1 MKGNK
6 SKHQKGFVITSLV
19 VIVGAVSLAVSGAKV
34 AETVYERQQTE
45 KIAKQFDEQAQYL
58 SQRAAKMGQSGDEA
72 VKEALRLREAA
83 KAVRKHKQLVYNQK
97 MLQEAAGLA
106 KGLVTGKLVGTA
118 AKGITIGLGGTQTLA
133 EALSDASGIMLDT
146 IGIQDNYNQKRRPQ
160 PPDEDSLKLW
170 EIIKGSRTNVDEFEL
185 ARLKATTDSLIAS
198 YKRTIKE
205 AEELEGWLEA
215 REAVL
220 KELEEGKKRR
230 AAARLAAAA
239 NEATRRAIQKSFQKG
254 TVNWQQ
260 VFSEVAKE
268 LKKPKTQEV
277 IEELNAGPSVTPG
290 IKHRQISG
298 RGSWGKS
305 SFRVSFPSQGGPVSG
320 SIAGFC
326 RGSVGG
332 SYTFNGID
340 GGRISGSMKGKCGS
354 GKNTCSASGGFSGT
368 VYLKK
373 GYASGRWSG
382 SCSGES
388 IGGSWRINFTPL
400 EE

>member
-1 MKGNK
+1 MKESK
-6 SKHQKGFVITSLV
+6 FKHQHGFAITTLVI
-19 VIVGAVSLAVSGAKV
+19 IVGAVSLAVSGAKV

-45 KIAKQFDEQAQYL
+45 KIAKQFNEQAQYL

-83 KAVRKHKQLVYNQK
+83 KAVRKHKQLTYNRK

-106 KGLVTGKLVGTA
+106 KGLVTGRLIGA
-118 AKGITIGLGGTQTLA
+118 ATKGITIGLGGTQTLA
-133 EALSDASGIMLDT
+133 EALSDASGVMLDAQ
-146 IGIQDNYNQKRRPQ
+146 GIQQTYNESRKPQ

-185 ARLKATTDSLIAS
+185 ARLKATTDSLIVS
-198 YKRTIKE
+198 YKKTIE
-205 AEELEGWLEA
+205 AAQEIEGWLES

-220 KELEEGKKRR
+220 KELEKGEKRR
-230 AAARLAAAA
+230 AAARLAAIS
-239 NEATRRAIQKSFQKG
+239 NEAAKRAIQKSVREG
-254 TVNWQQ
+254 VTSWQEI
-260 VFSEVAKE
+260 FSEVAKE
-268 LKKPKTQEV
+268 LKQPEAQEA
-277 IEELNAGPSVTPG
+277 IERIEATPTSSPTLH
-290 IKHRQISG
+290 HRQISG

-305 SFRVSFPSQGGPVSG
+305 SFRVSFPSQGGSVSG
-320 SIAGFC
+320 SISGFC

-332 SYTFNGID
+332 SYTFDGID

-354 GKNTCSASGGFSGT
+354 GENTCSASGGFSGT

-382 SCSGES
+382 SCDGES
-388 IGGSWRINFTPL
+388 LGGSWKVSFTPL
-400 EE
+400 NK